1 MFQSNN
7 GKHTWHHEKLS
18 EIEAKNIPALLGI
31 NSRRVL
37 QAPLILGVFSRSFM
51 HVIIVVVG
59 SDYIVAV
66 SSRAD
71 SL

>member
-1 MFQSNN
+1 MFQSKN
-7 GKHTWHHEKLS
+7 GKHAWHHEKLS
-18 EIEAKNIPALLGI
+18 EIEAKNIPVLGI

-37 QAPLILGVFSRSFM
+37 RALIPGVFSRSFM